1 MRIRSLLLGSCCVAA
16 VVLTVRSQADNQ
28 HAEPAQAATSAPA
41 PAPAAASPAAPGPSV
56 PIRHIVDTGQTAGG
70 PDEPKYSVDASWVI
84 AGYNDDEVIYSII
97 ITNQD
102 ERIIRCSTLLSGYYL
117 DNGAKHSIAD
127 RQGVT
132 IFPGKQSSAGRWV
145 GMDQASGATYKVTC
159 RATS

>member
-1 MRIRSLLLGSCCVAA
+1 MKIENLLLTTCCLAIAA
-16 VVLTVRSQADNQ
+16 ALTVSS
-28 HAEPAQAATSAPA
+28 HAEDHDPAPTQAATSAPA
-41 PAPAAASPAAPGPSV
+41 SNPTGSSAASPSV
-56 PIRHIVDTGQTAGG
+56 PIRHIVDSGQTAGG

-84 AGYNDDEVIYSII
+84 AGYNDDEVIYSIV

-102 ERIIRCSTLLSGYYL
+102 QRIIRCSTLLSGYYL
-117 DNGAKHSIAD
+117 DNGTKHAISD

>member
-1 MRIRSLLLGSCCVAA
+1 MTIPDLALRAICVGAAALSVAA
-16 VVLTVRSQADNQ
+16 R
-28 HAEPAQAATSAPA
+28 AEDPEPA
-41 PAPAAASPAAPGPSV
+41 PAERATVVAAPSSSDASPDPGPSV
-56 PIRHIVDTGQTAGG
+56 PIRRIADSGQSAGG

-97 ITNQD
+97 ITNHDQ
-102 ERIIRCSTLLSGYYL
+102 RVIRCSTLLSGYYL
-117 DNGAKHSIAD
+117 ENGVRHAISD

-159 RATS
+159 RGLS

>member
-1 MRIRSLLLGSCCVAA
+1 MRIPKRLVRGCCLSALALSVP
-16 VVLTVRSQADNQ
+16 VLADD
-28 HAEPAQAATSAPA
+28 HESAPAPTAPTA
-41 PAPAAASPAAPGPSV
+41 PAPAATSSAPGPAV
-56 PIRHIVDTGQTAGG
+56 PIRRIEDSSQTAGG
-70 PDEPKYSVDASWVI
+70 PNEPKYSVDASWVI
-84 AGYNDDEVIYSII
+84 AGYNDNEVIYSII

-102 ERIIRCSTLLSGYYL
+102 PRIIRCTTLLSGYYL
-117 DNGAKHSIAD
+117 DNGTKHAISD

>member
-1 MRIRSLLLGSCCVAA
+1 MRIRSLVLGTCCLAA
-16 VVLTVRSQADNQ
+16 VMATFRSQADNQ
-28 HAEPAQAATSAPA
+28 HAAPAQAAPPTPA
-41 PAPAAASPAAPGPSV
+41 PAPAEASSAPGPSV

-70 PDEPKYSVDASWVI
+70 PEEPKYSVDASWVI

-117 DNGAKHSIAD
+117 DNGTKHAISD

-145 GMDQASGATYKVTC
+145 GMDQTSGATYKVTC

>member
-1 MRIRSLLLGSCCVAA
+1 MRIRNLLLGSCCVAA
-16 VVLTVRSQADNQ
+16 VALTGRSQAGDQ
-28 HAEPAQAATSAPA
+28 DTASAQATTATAAPA
-41 PAPAAASPAAPGPSV
+41 SAVAPSAPGPSV

-102 ERIIRCSTLLSGYYL
+102 QRIIRCNTLLSGYYL
-117 DNGAKHSIAD
+117 DNGAKHAVSD

>member
-1 MRIRSLLLGSCCVAA
+1 MRIPHLLLRACCLGALALSVPA
-16 VVLTVRSQADNQ
+16 VADND
-28 HAEPAQAATSAPA
+28 HES
-41 PAPAAASPAAPGPSV
+41 AAAAPSSGPV
-56 PIRHIVDTGQTAGG
+56 PIRRIEDSGQTAGG
-70 PDEPKYSVDASWVI
+70 ADEPKYSVDASWVI
-84 AGYNDDEVIYSII
+84 AGYNDNEVIYSII

-102 ERIIRCSTLLSGYYL
+102 PRIIRCTTLLSGYYL
-117 DNGAKHSIAD
+117 DNGTKHAVSD